1 MHIQRLGLLPII
13 AVTGLLAAACTEP
26 PAETSGGEVV
36 ATLTEPPAGQLPAGV
51 VPTHYTLDLTIDPR
65 ETRFSG
71 RVAIAVEIAAPTE
84 SIWLHGLG
92 LEVTE
97 AYALDPAKRRIEAVY
112 AQALDSGVASVTL
125 AEALP
130 QGSATLHFVYSA
142 PFNTSVNALFRAE
155 RGADTYAA
163 SQLQPVAGRQIFP
176 SFDEPRFKTPFDVLI
191 TARADDRVIT
201 NSPETASTELV
212 DGWVRHEFAP
222 TPPLPTYLLAFAIG
236 PYEVVDAP
244 EIPAN
249 AIRMEPVPL
258 RGVAARNMGARF
270 GISLSDTPDLIAA
283 LEDYFGIPYPYAKLD
298 LIAMPASFG
307 GAMENAG
314 AITYDERLILLGDD
328 PPLQQ
333 RRFYLNVHA
342 HELAHMW
349 FGDLVTPDWWTDI
362 WLNESFASWMA
373 NKIAQAH
380 WPEGEFDRATLRDA
394 MDAMATDS
402 LASTRRIREPV
413 LRNEEIED
421 SFDSITYEKGG
432 GVLAMFENYLGEEAF
447 RAGVRLHMERFAH
460 SVADADQF
468 IESLAQG
475 SGQRGIV
482 ESFRSFIDQPGVP
495 VVEAQL
501 QCALDAAPR
510 IELRQRR
517 YAPLGSAIDA
527 EAQQWQIP
535 VCVAYDTADA
545 PGRVCTLLTE
555 RAATLDLDLDGCPS
569 AIHPNSHG
577 AGYYRFTLDD
587 AGWAAL
593 VGRAAALEPAEALTL
608 VDSLRAAFRAG
619 TVSAR
624 SFIDGLA
631 ALAAHPAW
639 DVATETVRMS
649 SSVLAVLDGE
659 ERERAE
665 AALRAI
671 YRPRYDALDGATDES
686 SVLLRVAL
694 TQFLALDVDDPDLR
708 AELGALADRTLDAAG
723 RFDSRAAPADI
734 LQTVLTVGVQDRGAP
749 FFDRLVEAAIA
760 SEDPYF
766 KNAAFAALGR
776 VEDPELSARLQAAI
790 LEQRFPLTDTTGML
804 IGQLAADATRDAT
817 WDWVNANADAVIALV
832 PEFFRSQ
839 VVPRF
844 GLGFCSPERAAEV
857 EAFVVSHAALLPG
870 HERSLSQTLEA
881 ISLCAALKSEKGA
894 ELAAAFA
901 EPASR

>member
-1 MHIQRLGLLPII
+1 MRIQRLGLPLTITL
-13 AVTGLLAAACTEP
+13 AGLLAAACAEP
-26 PAETSGGEVV
+26 PAETAAVEVV
-36 ATLTEPPAGQLPAGV
+36 ATVTEPPAGQVPAGV

-84 SIWLHGLG
+84 RIWLHGLG

-97 AYALDPAKRRIEAVY
+97 AYALDAAEERIEAAY
-112 AQALDSGVASVTL
+112 TEALDSGVASITL
-125 AEALP
+125 AQPLP

-142 PFNTSVNALFRAE
+142 PFNTSVNALFREE
-155 RGADTYAA
+155 RGADAYAA
-163 SQLQPVAGRQIFP
+163 SQLEPVAGRQIFP
-176 SFDEPRFKTPFDVLI
+176 GFDEPRFKTPFDVLI
-191 TARADDRVIT
+191 TARADDVVVT
-201 NSPETASTELV
+201 NSPEVGTTELA
-212 DGWVRHEFAP
+212 DGWVRHEFRT
-222 TPPLPTYLLAFAIG
+222 TPPLPTYLLAFAVG
-236 PYEVVDAP
+236 PYDVVDAP
-244 EIPAN
+244 AIPAN

-258 RGVAARNMGARF
+258 RGIAARNMGARF
-270 GISLSDTPDLIAA
+270 GIALSETPGLLAA
-283 LEDYFGIPYPYAKLD
+283 LEDYFGIPYPYEKLD
-298 LIAMPASFG
+298 LIAMPADFG

-314 AITYDERLILLGDD
+314 AITYDERLILLADD

-333 RRFYLNVHA
+333 RRLYLNVHA

-362 WLNESFASWMA
+362 WLNESFANWMA
-373 NKIAQAH
+373 NKIAHAY
-380 WPEGEFDRATLRDA
+380 WPAGEFDRATLQEA
-394 MDAMATDS
+394 IEAMATDS
-402 LASTRRIREPV
+402 LASTRRVREPV

-421 SFDSITYEKGG
+421 SFDSITYKKGG
-432 GVLAMFENYLGEEAF
+432 GVLAMFESYLGEEAF
-447 RAGVRLHMERFAH
+447 REGVRLHMERFAH

-501 QCALDAAPR
+501 QCAVDAGPR

-527 EAQQWQIP
+527 GAQQWQIP
-535 VCVAYDTADA
+535 VCIAYDAADA

-555 RAATLDLDLDGCPS
+555 RTATLDLDLDACPS
-569 AIHPNSHG
+569 AIHPNSNG

-587 AGWAAL
+587 AGWVGL
-593 VGRAAALEPAEALTL
+593 VARAEALEPAEALTL

-624 SFIDGLA
+624 SFLDGLA

-639 DVATETVRMS
+639 DVATATVQMS
-649 SSVLAVLDGE
+649 GTVLESLEGDD
-659 ERERAE
+659 RKRAE
-665 AALRAI
+665 AKLRAI
-671 YRPRYDALDGATDES
+671 YRPRYDALAGATDEP

-694 TQFLALDVDDPDLR
+694 TQFLALDAHDADLR
-708 AELGALADRTLDAAG
+708 AELGALADRMLGATGQLD
-723 RFDSRAAPADI
+723 SSAAPAD
-734 LQTVLTVGVQDRGAP
+734 LLEAVLTVGVQDRGAP
-749 FFDRLVEAAIA
+749 FFDRLMDAAIS

-766 KNAAFAALGR
+766 RNAATEALGR
-776 VEDPELSARLQAAI
+776 VEDPALSGRLRSSL
-790 LEQRFPLTDTTGML
+790 LEGRFQLIESTGML
-804 IGQLAADATRDAT
+804 IGQLAQDATRDAT
-817 WDWVNANADAVIALV
+817 WDWVNANADAAIALV

-839 VVPRF
+839 LVPRF

-857 EAFVVSHAALLPG
+857 EAFVVSHASFLPG
-870 HERSLSQTLEA
+870 YERSLSQALEA
-881 ISLCAALKSEKGA
+881 ISLCAALEREKGA

-901 EPASR
+901 ETATR

>member
-1 MHIQRLGLLPII
+1 MHIQRLGLPLV
-13 AVTGLLAAACTEP
+13 AVTGMLAVACTEP
-26 PAETSGGEVV
+26 PAETTVGEVV
-36 ATLTEPPAGQLPAGV
+36 ATVTEPPAGQLPAGI

-71 RVAIAVEIAAPTE
+71 RVAIAVEISAPTE
-84 SIWLHGLG
+84 RIWLHGLG

-97 AYALDPAKRRIEAVY
+97 AYALDAGEKRIEGMY
-112 AQALDSGVASVTL
+112 AQSLDSGVASITL
-125 AEALP
+125 AEPLP

-142 PFNTSVNALFRAE
+142 PFNTSVNALFREE
-155 RGADTYAA
+155 RGADAYAA

-191 TARADDRVIT
+191 TARAEDVAVT
-201 NSPETASTELV
+201 NTPETESTELAE
-212 DGWVRHEFAP
+212 GWVRHEFAT
-222 TPPLPTYLLAFAIG
+222 TPPLPTYLLAFAVG
-236 PYEVVDAP
+236 PYEIVDAP
-244 EIPAN
+244 AIPASS
-249 AIRMEPVPL
+249 IRTEPVPL
-258 RGVAARNMGARF
+258 RGIAARNMGGRF
-270 GISLSDTPDLIAA
+270 GIALTETPALILA
-283 LEDYFGIPYPYAKLD
+283 LEEYFGMPYPYAKLD
-298 LIAMPASFG
+298 LIAMPANFG

-314 AITYDERLILLGDD
+314 AITYDEQLILLGDD

-333 RRFYLNVHA
+333 RRVYLNVHV

-373 NKIAQAH
+373 NKIAH
-380 WPEGEFDRATLRDA
+380 EYWPEGEFDRATLRDA
-394 MDAMATDS
+394 IDTMATDS

-432 GVLAMFENYLGEEAF
+432 GVLAMFENYLGQEAF

-475 SGQRGIV
+475 SGQRGVV

-501 QCALDAAPR
+501 LCTADAGPR

-517 YAPLGSAIDA
+517 YAPLGSTIDA
-527 EAQQWQIP
+527 DAQQWQIP
-535 VCVAYDTADA
+535 VCIAYDAADA

-555 RAATLDLDLDGCPS
+555 RATTLDLDRDTCPS
-569 AIHPNSHG
+569 AIHPNSNG
-577 AGYYRFTLDD
+577 SGYYRFTLDD
-587 AGWAAL
+587 AGWAGL
-593 VGRAAALEPAEALTL
+593 IGRAAALEPAEALTL

-619 TVSAR
+619 TISAR

-639 DVATETVRMS
+639 DVATATVEAS
-649 SSVLAVLDGE
+649 SNILTVLEGDD
-659 ERERAE
+659 RERAE
-665 AALRAI
+665 TALRAI
-671 YRPRYDALDGATDES
+671 YRPRYDALGDATDES

-694 TQFLALDVDDPDLR
+694 TQFLALDVDDPDVR
-708 AELGALADRTLDAAG
+708 AELGTLADRTLGATG
-723 RFDSRAAPADI
+723 RVNSSAAPAD
-734 LQTVLTVGVQDRGAP
+734 LLEVVLAVGVQDRGAP
-749 FFDRLVEAAIA
+749 FFDRLVEASIA

-766 KNAAFAALGR
+766 KNVAFGALGK
-776 VEDPELSARLQAAI
+776 VEDPELATRLRTAI
-790 LEQRFPLTDTTGML
+790 LERRFPLTDATGM
-804 IGQLAADATRDAT
+804 IVSQLVGDATRDAT
-817 WDWVNANADAVIALV
+817 WDWINANAEPVIMLV

-839 VVPRF
+839 IVPRF
-844 GLGFCSPERAAEV
+844 GLGFCSAERAAEV
-857 EAFVVSHAALLPG
+857 ETFVVSHAGLVPG
-870 HERSLSQTLEA
+870 YERSLSQTLEA
-881 ISLCAALKSEKGA
+881 ISLCTALKSQKGA
-894 ELAAAFA
+894 ELAAAFND
-901 EPASR
+901 